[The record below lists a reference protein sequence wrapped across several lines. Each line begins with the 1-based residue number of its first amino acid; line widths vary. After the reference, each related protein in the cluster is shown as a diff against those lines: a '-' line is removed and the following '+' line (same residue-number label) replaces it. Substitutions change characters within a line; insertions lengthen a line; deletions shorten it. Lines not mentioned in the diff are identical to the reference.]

1 MGSGCR
7 CGLLDLAVVN
17 NAAAGI
23 RARYDACLCSFLTA
37 FEVNAEPRTRRV
49 FRGIR
54 SGDRIVQL
62 FTIEISYA
70 VEKSQ

>member
-7 CGLLDLAVVN
+7 CGRLDLAVVN

-23 RARYDACLCSFLTA
+23 RARYDAFLTA
-37 FEVNAEPRTRRV
+37 CEVNAEPRTRRV